1 MKALKHVLIGVVI
14 VGIVAA
20 LATASFAEKEHSE
33 ADIKLLKDSEAAPQQ
48 SHPDLAKG
56 LTDYANRKE
65 MAAPKT
71 ESLSGALESVNS
83 QKQEIVVGGV
93 VVKITENTTLEG
105 QHSLGQVMEMTLN
118 NMCSYVGRTV
128 KCSGTKTG
136 PTEFAATKVRLYDK

>member
-1 MKALKHVLIGVVI
+1 MKALKHMLIGVVI
-14 VGIVAA
+14 AGIVAA
-20 LATASFAEKEHSE
+20 LATASFAEKQEF
-33 ADIKLLKDSEAAPQQ
+33 
-48 SHPDLAKG
+48 AKG

-71 ESLSGALESVNS
+71 ESLRGALESVNS

-105 QHSLGQVMEMTLN
+105 QHSLGQVMKMTLN

-128 KCSGTKTG
+128 KCSVTKTG
-136 PTEFAATKVRLYDK
+136 PTEFTATKVKIYDTR